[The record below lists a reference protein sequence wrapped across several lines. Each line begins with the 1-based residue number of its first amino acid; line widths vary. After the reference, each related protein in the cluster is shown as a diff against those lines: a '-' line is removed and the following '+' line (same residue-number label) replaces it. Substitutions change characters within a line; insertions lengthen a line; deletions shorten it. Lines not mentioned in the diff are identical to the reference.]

1 MSSRTQEP
9 SGTSGTLAFLWG
21 LGIGAALMFFLDPE
35 TGRRRRALVRDQCVR
50 GGHALQD
57 ATEGAVQAAA
67 NRTRGYIKRA
77 QQAVKGEE
85 SVEDWVLEAR
95 VRAAMG
101 HVVADLKDVTVR
113 AENGVIVLEGG
124 APSADAQ
131 ELAACAR
138 HVRGVRDVDNRLRPA
153 PVAPDVQGAQGESG
167 EQASAG

>member
-1 MSSRTQEP
+1 MSSRIPEP
-9 SGTSGTLAFLWG
+9 SGTSATLAFLWG
-21 LGIGAALMFFLDPE
+21 LGIGAALMYFLDPDA
-35 TGRRRRALVRDQCVR
+35 GRRRRALVRDQCVR

-77 QQAVKGEE
+77 QLAVKGGDE

-101 HVVADLKDVTVR
+101 HVVADLRDVSVR
-113 AENGVIVLEGG
+113 AENGVVILEGG

-153 PVAPDVQGAQGESG
+153 PNASGEPG
-167 EQASAG
+167 EQASAA

>member
-1 MSSRTQEP
+1 MSSRISEP
-9 SGTSGTLAFLWG
+9 SGTSGTLAFLCG
-21 LGIGAALMFFLDPE
+21 LGLGAALMFFLDPE
-35 TGRRRRALVRDQCVR
+35 AGRRRRALARDQYVR
-50 GGHALQD
+50 GRHAVQD

-85 SVEDWVLEAR
+85 TVEDWVLEAR

-113 AENGVIVLEGG
+113 AENGVVVLEGG

-153 PVAPDVQGAQGESG
+153 PSAPADGGAQP
-167 EQASAG
+167 SAG